1 MQCTRS
7 WLHLCWVWA
16 VIMSLFA
23 CQTPASPQPA
33 QIAAAESVT
42 PTAAST
48 QPPAE
53 ALAPLSQEAAL
64 LPGFRSDLLEL
75 APAPHYILQVRIDPL
90 AGSFQGSLQLQYT
103 NQEDV
108 PLEQLYLRLYPND
121 GASYGKG
128 WLEVSHLSLDGHP
141 LTPASSQPGS
151 IVQIDLPAPLPP
163 DGQAVLEMDFK
174 GQVGRDF
181 DGEEYGA
188 YGIYNLSEQVLVL
201 TGWYPL
207 LAVYDASGWNLDRVN
222 PVGDAVYADMATYQV
237 QVTFP
242 AAYTLAATGVQV
254 ESQTAGD
261 DSITTWISGPAREF
275 ALVASPRFSVVSQAV
290 GGVKLNVY
298 FLDEAQAEGQAVLEV
313 AVESLQAFNRHF
325 GAYPYTEFDVVQV
338 PLRNAGGVEFPGIV
352 FIEGERFLSYDN
364 PVAVTTVAHEVSHQ
378 WWYNLVGNDVVE
390 EPWLDEALASYSSI
404 LYWEEVGG
412 SGAYAAVL
420 QDFQSRYDQAVE
432 KGLAGQVAQGMVY
445 YGLPEHAASYGA
457 MVYTKGALFFHALRQ
472 QIGDE
477 AFFTALQQYY
487 QQQRYQVAT
496 GDDLKSAF
504 ENAAGRDL
512 EDFYQTWLAGDG

>member
-1 MQCTRS
+1 M
-7 WLHLCWVWA
+7 V
-16 VIMSLFA
+16 LFLFG
-23 CQTPASPQPA
+23 CQ
-33 QIAAAESVT
+33 
-42 PTAAST
+42 PTATFQPEPVVTQVPRIPMATPT
-48 QPPAE
+48 QPPART
-53 ALAPLSQEAAL
+53 LVPVSQEAAL
-64 LPGFRSDLLEL
+64 QPGFRSDLQEL
-75 APAPHYILQVRIDPL
+75 AFAPHYSLQVRIDPL

-128 WLEVSHLSLDGHP
+128 SLSVSAVTLDGQLVTLAP
-141 LTPASSQPGS
+141 SQPAS
-151 IVQIDLPAPLPP
+151 IVQIDLPAPLAPG
-163 DGQAVLEMDFK
+163 GQAALEMRFN

-242 AAYTLAATGVQV
+242 AAYTLSATGVQV
-254 ESQTAGD
+254 ESQTASD

-275 ALVASPRFSVVSQAV
+275 ALVASPRFGVVSQAV
-290 GGVKLNVY
+290 DGVNLNVY

-313 AVESLQAFNRHF
+313 AAESLQAFNHQF
-325 GAYPYTEFDVVQV
+325 GAYPYNELDVIQV

-352 FIEGERFLSYDN
+352 FIEAERFLSYDN

-412 SGAYAAVL
+412 SSAYAAVL
-420 QDFQSRYDQAVE
+420 ADFQSRYDQAML
-432 KGLAGQVAQGMVY
+432 KGLAGQVAQGMAY
-445 YGLPEHAASYGA
+445 YGLPDHAASYGA

-472 QIGDE
+472 EVGDE
-477 AFFTALQQYY
+477 AFFAALQQYY

-504 ENAAGRDL
+504 ENAARRDL
-512 EDFYQTWLAGDG
+512 EDFYQTWLGGDG